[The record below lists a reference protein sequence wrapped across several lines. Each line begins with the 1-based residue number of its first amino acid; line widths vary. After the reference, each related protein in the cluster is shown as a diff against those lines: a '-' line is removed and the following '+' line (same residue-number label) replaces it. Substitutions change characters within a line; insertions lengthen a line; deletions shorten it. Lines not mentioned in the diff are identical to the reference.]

1 MVDKLFTFFGH
12 PNIKRVLALLLFVGG
27 VILLRHL
34 AALYVFYLILSRGFG
49 FLATKLSGWTRVGEK
64 VWVVALVV
72 LLLGAIGGGVYAGV
86 HRSLPTVIRL
96 SHSAPERVQAF
107 KDTDL
112 YKMVEEHVDLDK
124 YEEQIQHFTQ
134 SLLKALRS
142 TGRVLLHLVIAL
154 ILAVLYL
161 FERREVDALYAGV
174 PARSVLGNVVAFF
187 TFAADAILLT
197 VKVQV
202 IVAAV
207 NAVITLPI
215 LIGLGLPHVASL
227 MVMVFAFGLVPVV
240 GNFLSGTVLVILSY
254 LRKGWIGV
262 GVFLVSTFV
271 LHKIESY
278 YLNPRLTAQHVKLP
292 SLFLIASLIIWE
304 HLVGVAGI
312 FISFPV
318 LYVGLRTRD
327 LFRTQD
333 LADAEQKAQIATTS

>member
-197 VKVQV
+197 V
-202 IVAAV
+202 
-207 NAVITLPI
+207 
-215 LIGLGLPHVASL
+215 
-227 MVMVFAFGLVPVV
+227 
-240 GNFLSGTVLVILSY
+240 
-254 LRKGWIGV
+254 
-262 GVFLVSTFV
+262 
-271 LHKIESY
+271 
-278 YLNPRLTAQHVKLP
+278 
-292 SLFLIASLIIWE
+292 
-304 HLVGVAGI
+304 
-312 FISFPV
+312 
-318 LYVGLRTRD
+318 
-327 LFRTQD
+327 
-333 LADAEQKAQIATTS
+333 